1 MYLTRTMQYPI
12 FRLNRKERI
21 KLSKLSKCR
30 AYKGLI
36 VFSLNLQ
43 VLFQPPGNRAHLV
56 SFYKGSEQYFRGKQR
71 NTMRSIVQLRG
82 SFGMPRKVCTSVPYH
97 PRCNIVHI
105 DPISIRVTR
114 IAKNNPDL

>member
-1 MYLTRTMQYPI
+1 MRPVYLTRTMQYPI

-56 SFYKGSEQYFRGKQR
+56 SFYKSQRTIFSRQTEEHNEVDCTAMRELRNATKSVHFGSLSSALQHCAY
-71 NTMRSIVQLRG
+71 RSYLDSCYSNR
-82 SFGMPRKVCTSVPYH
+82 
-97 PRCNIVHI
+97 
-105 DPISIRVTR
+105 
-114 IAKNNPDL
+114 